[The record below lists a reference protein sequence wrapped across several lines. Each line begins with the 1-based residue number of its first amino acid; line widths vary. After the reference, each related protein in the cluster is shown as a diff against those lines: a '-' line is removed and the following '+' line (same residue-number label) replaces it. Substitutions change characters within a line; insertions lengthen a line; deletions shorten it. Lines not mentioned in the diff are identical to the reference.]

1 MQTCRDL
8 HVYREKER
16 ILWIF
21 KGSFVNKKKKE
32 RFCLCVFFCVNVMDS
47 LSFLRIFYLFISIT
61 ILLAQDLVPRDFI

>member
-21 KGSFVNKKKKE
+21 KGSFVNKKKRRDSVYAFFFVLTLWIHF
-32 RFCLCVFFCVNVMDS
+32 RFSAYF
-47 LSFLRIFYLFISIT
+47 IYLF
-61 ILLAQDLVPRDFI
+61 L